1 MLCICLSFVDD
12 RNDKLKFEDLYHRYK
27 DATLKRALRM
37 LPNNPYDAEDA
48 FQSAW
53 MQIARQMDKLDGKD
67 DRMIAT
73 YILKTL
79 EYRVIDIVNKNK
91 EWDEEIQ
98 NVVVDPEN
106 YETDDMLY
114 SVCAK
119 GSKKKIVQIIKA
131 MDPIYR
137 DVLLLYFMNDL
148 DIKEIAEV
156 LGESEKTVWTRFYRG
171 KSFLLKKLKEAD
183 VSYDG

>member
-1 MLCICLSFVDD
+1 MLYVCLSLIDD
-12 RNDKLKFEDLYHRYK
+12 RNARLTFEDLYLRYK
-27 DATLKRALRM
+27 DVTLKRAMRM

-53 MQIARQMDKLDGKD
+53 IQISRQMEKLIGKD

-79 EYRVIDIVNKNK
+79 EYRVLDIINKNK

-98 NVVVDPEN
+98 HVLVDSESAV
-106 YETDDMLY
+106 TDDMLY
-114 SVCAK
+114 AVCAK
-119 GSKKKIVQIIKA
+119 ESKEKIVKIIKA
-131 MDPIYR
+131 MDAIYK
-137 DVLLLYFMNDL
+137 DVLMLYFMNDL
-148 DIKEIAEV
+148 NIKEIAIV

-171 KSFLLKKLKEAD
+171 KSILLKQLKEAN
-183 VSYDG
+183 VSYD